1 MLYLV
6 FIDSKQG
13 LGEDPPRDVFR
24 APRGRTPGLGSGQGV
39 YRRDRATQ
47 TAYVLKT
54 CAPVRGPVSHLHAAA
69 AVGAGS
75 VPEMIQVYKY

>member
-75 VPEMIQVYKY
+75 VSEMTQGYKY